1 MKLSDDIGYFMN
13 QDDPQ
18 SKLIAGV
25 MLKELIGIGNTLY
38 LLDPNPETLKSI
50 SNLEKLIYEL

>member
-1 MKLSDDIGYFMN
+1 MN
-13 QDDPQ
+13 QNDPQ
-18 SKLIAGV
+18 NKLIAGV

-38 LLDPNPETLKSI
+38 LLDPNPETLESI